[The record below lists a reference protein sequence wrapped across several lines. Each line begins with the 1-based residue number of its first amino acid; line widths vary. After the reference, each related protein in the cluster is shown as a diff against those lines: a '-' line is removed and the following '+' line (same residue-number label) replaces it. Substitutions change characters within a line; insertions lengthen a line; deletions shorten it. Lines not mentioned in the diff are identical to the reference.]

1 MTLRANDLGMFSG
14 QLESYQTVIKCV
26 TICVD
31 PIMAVQT
38 VAPERKNMVGC
49 EDRIDLGVA
58 ILANSN
64 GKC

>member
-1 MTLRANDLGMFSG
+1 MFANQRKEEAVMV
-14 QLESYQTVIKCV
+14 EITA
-26 TICVD
+26 ICVD